1 MKASARL
8 ATLVVAL
15 LLVALGAL
23 ATTPQPA
30 LTLDVRYHGT
40 ELPPENR
47 VALERTL
54 REELR
59 PAHPV
64 RLVVTISD
72 REVETP

>member
-1 MKASARL
+1 MRSSARI
-8 ATLVVAL
+8 ATLAVAL
-15 LLVALGAL
+15 LLVSLGAL
-23 ATTPQPA
+23 ATTPRPV

-47 VALERTL
+47 IALEQTL
-54 REELR
+54 RDELH

-72 REVETP
+72 REVGTR